1 MATDW
6 SKIKAEYIRDHS
18 VSYRS
23 LAEKYGVSFS
33 SLGKLARKEKWT
45 DLRKQSRH
53 KADTKIVES
62 VAKAEAKKVDK
73 ILTIADMLLEMIEE
87 GIRDGSL
94 NLTTKNSM
102 RDITGALRDIREIKG
117 MKSDLDIQEQKARIE
132 KLRREAREEEQSKDI
147 RVVIGSELEDYSK

>member
-6 SKIKAEYIRDHS
+6 NKIKAEYIQGGI
-18 VSYRS
+18 SYRK
-23 LAEKYGVSFS
+23 LAQKYGVSFS
-33 SLGKLARKEKWT
+33 SISRRMRDEKWT
-45 DLRKQSRH
+45 DLREQSEI
-53 KADTKIVES
+53 KANAKIVQS
-62 VAKAEAKKVDK
+62 VADKKAKRVDK
-73 ILTIADMLLEMIEE
+73 IEQAADLLLDMIVQ

-102 RDITGALRDIREIKG
+102 CDITGALRDIREIKG

>member
-6 SKIKAEYIRDHS
+6 SKIKAEYIQGGI
-18 VSYRS
+18 SYRK
-23 LAEKYGVSFS
+23 LAQKYGVSFS
-33 SLGKLARKEKWT
+33 SISRRMRDEKWT
-45 DLRKQSRH
+45 DLREQSEI
-53 KADTKIVES
+53 KANAKIVQS
-62 VAKAEAKKVDK
+62 VADKKAKRVDK
-73 ILTIADMLLEMIEE
+73 IEQAADLLLDMIVQ